1 MAGSARGLT
10 SINTDQAARA
20 VLNCLLNRR
29 VRRLKR
35 TMPDG
40 WHPEIGPISQDLMAD
55 VRRYG

>member
-1 MAGSARGLT
+1 MAGTARGLT

-20 VLNCLLNRR
+20 VLNCLSSRR

-40 WHPEIGPISQDLMAD
+40 WRPEIGPISQELMAD
-55 VRRYG
+55 ARRHG